1 MKTTF
6 QNIVKGGMLCTA
18 LAATVAAC
26 TDDHFDIR
34 VSDASGANT
43 IWQNI
48 EATSELDSVAMILRR
63 AKVMNSEID
72 KGEKQTF
79 ASLLNGDQEMTVWLP
94 KNGTFNAK
102 QYLDILDRADSLFAD
117 TCQATAT
124 ASVNEAMRLNYQVAS
139 QFVRNHMARFNQGS
153 AADKDARMMNGKV
166 CAFSQSNHTFNG
178 APVIGSAIV
187 SSNGQLYLLNGES
200 TYEHNIYDLLSVR
213 SEFSDIFAMIDA
225 YSKYTFNESAST
237 PGAMNEFG
245 KIEYV
250 DSVYS
255 SDNEM
260 INNASLKVLSNE
272 DSLSISFFPS
282 NEALATAKDKIASL
296 YNFKKSYNYEY
307 SSTSHDFSYKGANA
321 LRLDQNAIDSLQ
333 QREMLNDLLATT
345 TVSVSRV
352 VTADKR
358 RDSVAVFNEFLTRDS
373 VFTTKNICLYNATPG
388 EANPMFAGLSPIKA
402 SNGYIYALPEYTI
415 DPAYG
420 LVKRSEIKA
429 SRGGLCDVQ
438 GSTQDWGQ
446 RIDLTSANTL
456 QTEPDEDGNTRDS
469 IDLCGLIPDN
479 TYFYFPVSGNS
490 TMMIDFQLNN
500 IYSTNYNISII
511 MLPNKTCTS
520 NIRLDD
526 KGQPIIEKPKFDAAL
541 YDDDGKVLSQVKGV
555 EVNQEKA
562 ERITLWENYKF
573 PYTYKGLPSDKNSFP
588 RLRISLPYSY
598 HRTGKVKALSILSV
612 IVEPVRE

>member
-18 LAATVAAC
+18 LAATVVAC

-34 VSDASGANT
+34 VSEATGANT

-72 KGEKQTF
+72 KGQKQSF
-79 ASLLNGDQEMTVWLP
+79 ADFLNGSQEMTVWLP
-94 KNGTFNAK
+94 TNGTFNAK
-102 QYLDILDRADSLFAD
+102 QYLDLLDRADALFAD
-117 TCQATAT
+117 TVDATKSYEKAL
-124 ASVNEAMRLNYQVAS
+124 SLNYQVAS
-139 QFVRNHMARFNQGS
+139 QFVRNHIARFNQGS
-153 AADKDARMMNGKV
+153 PTDKEVRMLNGKI
-166 CAFSQSNHTFNG
+166 CAFSQSTKTFNG
-178 APVIGSAIV
+178 AAITSSPII

-200 TYEHNIYDLLSVR
+200 TYEHNIYDMLSVNP
-213 SEFSDIFAMIDA
+213 EFSDIFAMIND
-225 YSKYTFNESAST
+225 YSKYSFNEGAST
-237 PGAMNEFG
+237 PGAMNEYG
-245 KIEYV
+245 KMEYV

-255 SDNEM
+255 NDNEM
-260 INNASLKVLSNE
+260 INNARLRVISNE
-272 DSLSISFFPS
+272 DSLSISFFPT
-282 NEALATAKDKIASL
+282 NAALAAAKEKIASL

-307 SSTSHDFSYKGANA
+307 SSTSHDFTYKAANA
-321 LRLDQNAIDSLQ
+321 LRLNENDMDSLQ
-333 QREMLNDLLATT
+333 YRSMLQDLLSTS

-358 RDSVAVFNEFLTRDS
+358 RDSAAVFTEFLSRDS
-373 VFTTKNICLYNATPG
+373 MFTTKDICLYNPTPG
-388 EANPMFAGLSPIKA
+388 ETNGMFAGLSPVKA
-402 SNGYIYALPEYTI
+402 SNGYVYALPEYTI

-420 LVKRSEIKA
+420 LVKKKTFKA

-446 RIDLTSANTL
+446 TIELTEVNTL
-456 QTEPDEDGNTRDS
+456 QTEPDEEGNTRDS
-469 IDLCGLIPDN
+469 IDLCGLIEDGR
-479 TYFYFPVSGNS
+479 YYYFPVSGNS
-490 TMMIDFQLNN
+490 TMMIDFQLSD

-526 KGQPIIEKPKFDAAL
+526 KGNPIIESPKFDAVL
-541 YDDDGKVLSQVKGV
+541 MDDDGKNLAQVKGV
-555 EVNQEKA
+555 AINQEKA
-562 ERITLWENYKF
+562 ERITLWKNFKF
-573 PYTYKGLPSDKNSFP
+573 PYTYQGLPSGKNSFP

-598 HRTGKVKALSILSV
+598 QRTGKVKALSILAV